1 MLGTFPS
8 NQGTGRDH
16 VDSSLVRV
24 AATTVSS
31 GPNGGTLYQAL
42 VATPVEASA
51 PGTGVSVVAFGDQI

>member
-1 MLGTFPS
+1 M
-8 NQGTGRDH
+8 
-16 VDSSLVRV
+16 DSSLVRV

-42 VATPVEASA
+42 VATPAEASA